1 MLLDL
6 MTIDFLD
13 ADLKKFWITRTKDVS
28 IWRQRRGLVES
39 RAACSEGVVPNGAPW
54 TILIE
59 GVMKLA

>member
-1 MLLDL
+1 MRIEEILDRY
-6 MTIDFLD
+6 
-13 ADLKKFWITRTKDVS
+13 WITRTKDVS